1 MADYLVGG
9 EQTTVT
15 ATMTELFPALWFN
28 TKNKKP
34 SNAKELQQFIYDYG
48 NSSNK
53 AYIDG
58 QDQKAGKENINIAFT
73 KINPKMFEEKMQNAF
88 AITCYLYHTHEDN
101 PISYVVWGY
110 RKKPKGVP
118 DNHSGDIFIMHKNN
132 DITGVSLKA
141 GKEKSMEPKLNT
153 YVGTTLRQPYYK
165 SLDSSAESRLKKRL
179 WKDVYSKIK
188 APKTVNENNYYT
200 TNNDRLAPNKD
211 MVTSLIA
218 FFKRDFNKFDK
229 GYNVMNTICRE
240 EIAKM
245 VNKNVKAT
253 KEWILTEFRLQ
264 KAQKVPLIV
273 IKAISDTYK
282 ELGDPLPNFL
292 PKVTKVKAYLN
303 KNSVQE
309 WFIDLMSNKKTITL
323 KMAIRSD
330 AGFRPEKPKGK
341 LGKFN
346 MLKLQYNGVKK

>member
-1 MADYLVGG
+1 MADYLQGG
-9 EQTTVT
+9 AQTTIT
-15 ATMTELFPALWFN
+15 ATITELFPALWFN

-34 SNAKELQQFIYDYG
+34 TNVKELQDFIYDYD
-48 NSSNK
+48 NKNNK
-53 AYIDG
+53 AYIDA
-58 QDQKAGKENINIAFT
+58 QDNKAGKDNISLAFSR
-73 KINPKMFEEKMQNAF
+73 INPTLFDEKMQNAF
-88 AITCYLYHTHEDN
+88 AITCYLFHTHADN
-101 PISYVVWGY
+101 PIDYVVWGY

-118 DNHSGDIFIMHKNN
+118 ENHSGDVFIMHKNGE
-132 DITGVSLKA
+132 ITGVSLKA

-165 SLDSSAESRLKKRL
+165 ALDSQAENKLKRRL
-179 WKDVYSKIK
+179 WNEVYSKIK
-188 APKTVNENNYYT
+188 VPKTVNENNYYMQS
-200 TNNDRLAPNKD
+200 NDRTKPNPD
-211 MVTSLIA
+211 MVSSLVA
-218 FFKRDFNKFDK
+218 FFKRDFNKFDQ
-229 GYNVMNTICRE
+229 GYGVMNKVCRE
-240 EIAKM
+240 EVAKM

-253 KEWILTEFRLQ
+253 KEWITKEFRLQ

-273 IKAISDTYK
+273 VKAVRDTYK

-303 KNSVQE
+303 TSSVQE
-309 WFIDLMSNKKTITL
+309 WFIDLMSNKKKLTL
-323 KMAIRSD
+323 KMTIRSD